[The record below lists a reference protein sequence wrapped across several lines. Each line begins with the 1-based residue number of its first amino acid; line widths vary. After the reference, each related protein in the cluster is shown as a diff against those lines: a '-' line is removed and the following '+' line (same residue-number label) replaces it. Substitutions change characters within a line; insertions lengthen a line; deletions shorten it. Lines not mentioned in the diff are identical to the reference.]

1 MRYMEKKALVEKLRS
16 SVRQG
21 IPIILAGAGCGLSA
35 KAEEAAG
42 ADLIM
47 AYNSGIY
54 RMDGHVSLVGY
65 RYYSDGNQDT
75 LNLAR
80 ELMGA
85 VSHTPVI
92 AGVCADDPW
101 REKERFL
108 EQLMEL
114 GYSGITNVP
123 SIAGAAM
130 ARGSVFGADARY
142 YGMGAAAELDMVRRC
157 RKKDMFTAMYA
168 YNAEDVRILAGE
180 GADLISVHVGGTAG
194 GSTGSLG
201 EKLLP
206 LEAAAAMTDRCFEIA
221 MRENPEVLL
230 VTHGGPFEDPEAMRY
245 CFAHARCHGYIGAS
259 GIERI
264 PVEKRL
270 TEVYA
275 AYGALKTGNMQS

>member
-1 MRYMEKKALVEKLRS
+1 MKYVKRQILRQSLQEKVKKGSPL
-16 SVRQG
+16 
-21 IPIILAGAGCGLSA
+21 ILAGAGCGLSA

-47 AYNSGIY
+47 AYNSGVY

-85 VSHTPVI
+85 VDHTPVM

-101 REKERFL
+101 RDKDAFL
-108 EQLMEL
+108 DRLTAL

-123 SIAGAAM
+123 SISGAAM
-130 ARGSVFGADARY
+130 APGSVFGADARY

-157 RKKDMFTAMYA
+157 GRKGIFTAMYA
-168 YNAEDVRILAGE
+168 YNEEDVHILACE
-180 GADLISVHVGGTAG
+180 GTDLISVHVGGTAG

-201 EKLLP
+201 EKLMP
-206 LEAAAAMTDRCFEIA
+206 LETAAEKTDRCYEIA
-221 MRENPEVLL
+221 LRDNPQVLL

-264 PVEKRL
+264 PVEKEL
-270 TEVYA
+270 QKVYA
-275 AYGALKTGNMQS
+275 AYQSLRLKDRP

>member
-1 MRYMEKKALVEKLRS
+1 MKYVERQILRQSLQEKVKE
-16 SVRQG
+16 G
-21 IPIILAGAGCGLSA
+21 IPLILAGAGCGLSA
-35 KAEEAAG
+35 KAEAAAG

-47 AYNSGIY
+47 AYNSGVY

-75 LNLAR
+75 LDLAR
-80 ELMGA
+80 ELTGA
-85 VSHTPVI
+85 VDHTPVM

-101 REKERFL
+101 RDKDAFL
-108 EQLMEL
+108 NRLTAL

-123 SIAGAAM
+123 SISGAAM

-157 RKKDMFTAMYA
+157 GRKGIFTAMYA
-168 YNAEDVRILAGE
+168 YNEEDVHILACE
-180 GADLISVHVGGTAG
+180 GTDLISVHVGGTAG

-201 EKLLP
+201 EKLMP
-206 LEAAAAMTDRCFEIA
+206 LEAAAEKTDRCFEIA
-221 MRENPEVLL
+221 LRDNPQVLL

-264 PVEKRL
+264 PVEKEL
-270 TEVYA
+270 QKVYA
-275 AYGALKTGNMQS
+275 AYQSLRLKGRP

>member
-1 MRYMEKKALVEKLRS
+1 MKYVERQILRQSLQEKVKE
-16 SVRQG
+16 G
-21 IPIILAGAGCGLSA
+21 IPLILAGAGCGLSA
-35 KAEEAAG
+35 KAEAAAG

-47 AYNSGIY
+47 AYNSGVY

-75 LNLAR
+75 LDLAR
-80 ELMGA
+80 ELTGA
-85 VSHTPVI
+85 VDHTPVM

-101 REKERFL
+101 RDKDAFL
-108 EQLMEL
+108 NRLTAL

-123 SIAGAAM
+123 SISGAAM

-157 RKKDMFTAMYA
+157 GRKGIFTAMYA
-168 YNAEDVRILAGE
+168 YNEEDVHILACE
-180 GADLISVHVGGTAG
+180 GTDLISVHVGGTAG

-201 EKLLP
+201 EKLMP
-206 LEAAAAMTDRCFEIA
+206 LEAAAEKTDRCFEIA
-221 MRENPEVLL
+221 LRDNPQVLL
-230 VTHGGPFEDPEAMRY
+230 VTHGGPFEDLEAMRY

-264 PVEKRL
+264 PVEKEL
-270 TEVYA
+270 QKVYA
-275 AYGALKTGNMQS
+275 AYQSLRLKGRP

>member
-1 MRYMEKKALVEKLRS
+1 MKYVERQILRQSLQEKVKE
-16 SVRQG
+16 G
-21 IPIILAGAGCGLSA
+21 IPLILAGAGCGLSA
-35 KAEEAAG
+35 KAEAAVG

-47 AYNSGIY
+47 AYNSGVY

-75 LNLAR
+75 LDLAR
-80 ELMGA
+80 ELTGA
-85 VSHTPVI
+85 VDHTPVM

-101 REKERFL
+101 RDKDAFL
-108 EQLMEL
+108 NRLTAL

-123 SIAGAAM
+123 SISGAAM

-157 RKKDMFTAMYA
+157 GRKGIFTAMYA
-168 YNAEDVRILAGE
+168 YNEEDVHILACE
-180 GADLISVHVGGTAG
+180 GTDLISVHVGGTAG

-201 EKLLP
+201 EKLMP
-206 LEAAAAMTDRCFEIA
+206 LEAAAEKTDRCFEIA
-221 MRENPEVLL
+221 LRDNPQVLL

-264 PVEKRL
+264 PVEKEL
-270 TEVYA
+270 QKVYA
-275 AYGALKTGNMQS
+275 AYQSLRLKGRP

>member
-1 MRYMEKKALVEKLRS
+1 MKYIERQILRQSLQEKVKE
-16 SVRQG
+16 G
-21 IPIILAGAGCGLSA
+21 IPLILAGAGCGLSA

-47 AYNSGIY
+47 AYNSGVY

-75 LNLAR
+75 LDLAR

-85 VSHTPVI
+85 VEHTPVM

-101 REKERFL
+101 RDKDAFL
-108 EQLMEL
+108 DRLTAL

-123 SIAGAAM
+123 SISGAAM

-157 RKKDMFTAMYA
+157 GRKGIFTAMYA
-168 YNAEDVRILAGE
+168 YNEEDVHILACE
-180 GADLISVHVGGTAG
+180 GTDLISVHVGGTAG

-201 EKLLP
+201 EKLMP
-206 LEAAAAMTDRCFEIA
+206 LEAAAEKTDRCFEIA
-221 MRENPEVLL
+221 LRDNPQVLL

-264 PVEKRL
+264 PVEKEL
-270 TEVYA
+270 QKVYA
-275 AYGALKTGNMQS
+275 AYQSLRLKGRP

>member
-1 MRYMEKKALVEKLRS
+1 MKYIERQILRQSLQEKVKE
-16 SVRQG
+16 G
-21 IPIILAGAGCGLSA
+21 IPLILAGAGCGLSA

-47 AYNSGIY
+47 AYNSGVY

-75 LNLAR
+75 LDLAR
-80 ELMGA
+80 ELTGA
-85 VSHTPVI
+85 VDHTPVM

-101 REKERFL
+101 RDKDAFL
-108 EQLMEL
+108 DRLTAL

-123 SIAGAAM
+123 SISGAAM

-157 RKKDMFTAMYA
+157 GRKGIFTAMYA
-168 YNAEDVRILAGE
+168 YNEEDVHILTCE
-180 GADLISVHVGGTAG
+180 GTDLISVHVGGTAG

-201 EKLLP
+201 EKLMP
-206 LEAAAAMTDRCFEIA
+206 LEAAAEKTDRCFEIA
-221 MRENPEVLL
+221 LRDNPQVLL

-264 PVEKRL
+264 PVEKEL
-270 TEVYA
+270 QKVYA
-275 AYGALKTGNMQS
+275 AYQSLRLKGRP

>member
-1 MRYMEKKALVEKLRS
+1 MKYIERQILRQSLQEKVKE
-16 SVRQG
+16 G
-21 IPIILAGAGCGLSA
+21 IPLILAGAGCGLSA

-47 AYNSGIY
+47 AYNSGVY

-75 LNLAR
+75 LDLAR
-80 ELMGA
+80 ELTGA
-85 VSHTPVI
+85 VDHTPVM

-101 REKERFL
+101 RDKDAFL
-108 EQLMEL
+108 DRLTAL

-123 SIAGAAM
+123 SISGAAM

-157 RKKDMFTAMYA
+157 GRKGIFTAMYA
-168 YNAEDVRILAGE
+168 YNEEDVHILACE
-180 GADLISVHVGGTAG
+180 GTDLISVHVGGTAG

-201 EKLLP
+201 EKLMP
-206 LEAAAAMTDRCFEIA
+206 LEAAAEKTDRCFEIA
-221 MRENPEVLL
+221 LRDNPQVLL

-264 PVEKRL
+264 PVEKEL
-270 TEVYA
+270 QKVYA
-275 AYGALKTGNMQS
+275 AYQSLRLKGRP

>member
-1 MRYMEKKALVEKLRS
+1 MKYVERQILRQSLQEKVKE
-16 SVRQG
+16 G
-21 IPIILAGAGCGLSA
+21 IPLILAGAGCGLSA
-35 KAEEAAG
+35 KAEAAAG

-47 AYNSGIY
+47 AYNSGVY

-75 LNLAR
+75 LDLAR
-80 ELMGA
+80 ELTGA
-85 VSHTPVI
+85 VEHTPVM

-101 REKERFL
+101 RDKDAFL
-108 EQLMEL
+108 DRLTAL

-123 SIAGAAM
+123 SISGAAM

-157 RKKDMFTAMYA
+157 GRKGIFTAMYA
-168 YNAEDVRILAGE
+168 YNEENVHILACE
-180 GADLISVHVGGTAG
+180 GTDLISVHVGGTAG

-201 EKLLP
+201 EKLMP
-206 LEAAAAMTDRCFEIA
+206 LEAAAEKTDRCFEIA
-221 MRENPEVLL
+221 LRDNPQVLL

-264 PVEKRL
+264 PVEKEL
-270 TEVYA
+270 QKVYA
-275 AYGALKTGNMQS
+275 AYQSLSLKGRP

>member
-1 MRYMEKKALVEKLRS
+1 MKYVERQILRQSLQEKVKE
-16 SVRQG
+16 G
-21 IPIILAGAGCGLSA
+21 IPLILAGAGCGLSA
-35 KAEEAAG
+35 KAEAAAG

-47 AYNSGIY
+47 AYNSGVY

-75 LNLAR
+75 LDLAR
-80 ELMGA
+80 ELTGA
-85 VSHTPVI
+85 VEHTPVM

-101 REKERFL
+101 RDKDAFL
-108 EQLMEL
+108 DRLTAL

-123 SIAGAAM
+123 SISGAAM

-157 RKKDMFTAMYA
+157 GRKGIFTAMYA
-168 YNAEDVRILAGE
+168 YNEEDVHILACE
-180 GADLISVHVGGTAG
+180 GTDLISVHVGGTAG

-201 EKLLP
+201 EKLMP
-206 LEAAAAMTDRCFEIA
+206 LEAAAEKTDRCFEIA
-221 MRENPEVLL
+221 LRDNPQVLL

-264 PVEKRL
+264 PVEKEL
-270 TEVYA
+270 QKVYA
-275 AYGALKTGNMQS
+275 AYQSLSLKGRP

>member
-1 MRYMEKKALVEKLRS
+1 MKYVESQTLRQSLQEKVKKGSPL
-16 SVRQG
+16 
-21 IPIILAGAGCGLSA
+21 ILAGAGCGLSA

-47 AYNSGIY
+47 AYNSGVY

-75 LNLAR
+75 LDLAR
-80 ELMGA
+80 ELTGA
-85 VSHTPVI
+85 VDHTPVM

-101 REKERFL
+101 RDKDAFL
-108 EQLMEL
+108 DRLTAL

-123 SIAGAAM
+123 SISGAAM

-157 RKKDMFTAMYA
+157 GRKSIFTAMYA
-168 YNAEDVRILAGE
+168 YNEEDVHILACE
-180 GADLISVHVGGTAG
+180 GTDLISVHVGGTAG

-201 EKLLP
+201 EKLMP
-206 LEAAAAMTDRCFEIA
+206 LEAAAEKTDRCYEIA
-221 MRENPEVLL
+221 LRDNPQVLL

-264 PVEKRL
+264 PVEKEL
-270 TEVYA
+270 QKVYA
-275 AYGALKTGNMQS
+275 AYQSLRLKGRP

>member
-1 MRYMEKKALVEKLRS
+1 MKHIKQQILSDRLHKKAV
-16 SVRQG
+16 QG
-21 IPIILAGAGCGLSA
+21 IPLILAGAGCGLSA
-35 KAEEAAG
+35 KAEEAGG

-65 RYYSDGNQDT
+65 RYYSDGNQDS

-92 AGVCADDPW
+92 AGVCADDP
-101 REKERFL
+101 RYDKDTL
-108 EQLMEL
+108 LDQLTAL

-130 ARGSVFGADARY
+130 ASGSVFGADARY
-142 YGMGAAAELDMVRRC
+142 YGMGAAAELDLVHRC
-157 RKKDMFTAMYA
+157 IRKEIFTAMYA
-168 YNAEDVRILAGE
+168 YNPEDVHILASE
-180 GADLISVHVGGTAG
+180 GVNLISVHAGGTAG

-201 EKLLP
+201 EHLMS
-206 LEAAAAMTDRCFEIA
+206 LEAAAEMTDRCFEIA
-221 MRENPEVLL
+221 LRDNPNVLL

-264 PVEKRL
+264 PAEKAL
-270 TEVYA
+270 TAVYA
-275 AYGALKTGNMQS
+275 AYKCLKLKDSP